1 MKTFIASIIILA
13 LLISL
18 VFGFSHIICERLAE
32 ICLLALGL
40 PQSAE
45 GFDSEVELLEKT
57 EKLFSLWS
65 RSMEFL
71 PYTISYDML
80 DRADEAV
87 LALFAAAE
95 ARCCEDFLA
104 ARLRFLDSVQRL
116 HAIFGFSLSSVF

>member
-18 VFGFSHIICERLAE
+18 VFGFSHVIVERISELT
-32 ICLLALGL
+32 LLALGL
-40 PQSAE
+40 PQSAD
-45 GFDSEVELLEKT
+45 GFDAESELAEKT

-87 LALFAAAE
+87 LALSAAAE
-95 ARCCEDFLA
+95 ARCCEDFLS
-104 ARLRFLDSVQRL
+104 ARLRFLDAMQRL
-116 HAIFGFSLSSVF
+116 NALFGFSLSSIF